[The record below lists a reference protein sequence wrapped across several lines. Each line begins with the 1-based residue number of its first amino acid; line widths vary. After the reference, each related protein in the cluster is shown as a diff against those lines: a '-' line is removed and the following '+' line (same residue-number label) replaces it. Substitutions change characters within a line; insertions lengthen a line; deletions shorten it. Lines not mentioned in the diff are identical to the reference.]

1 MAVNWKWF
9 EDQNKRRFINPYNF
23 VSLGSEVE
31 RTEPTDGTL
40 TGKIKVSLIVKTP
53 LAIPD
58 AEKCT
63 TDSIGHKTFPFF
75 RVGDKPVIPGSQLR
89 GMIRNAYETLSNS
102 CFSVNNNNILSAR
115 HTNPGNPGLIQYRDG
130 AWHLYEAQA
139 AKDRGQDINP
149 ETEAR
154 RTWYML
160 RTEGVKTKIFH
171 STGKEIECVNLEKAV
186 QNYEDN
192 IKIYEADGSKFK
204 KYKARITYGIRKDHA
219 LYPVF
224 YEIVEYNGENYAYLS
239 PSQFGRYVF
248 DNRLDNLLGSHMS
261 CAKHKGECLCK
272 ACALFGMIGDGGR
285 RAYASKLRFSD
296 AQFSVFSSMG
306 KVMLQELAGPKPTA
320 VEFYT
325 CRSNGSL
332 YWTYDY
338 RITSY
343 KHVNTGVDRNGR
355 KQMQDV
361 PQKEKYEVEIRGR
374 KFYHHHPELKRSDYQ
389 AKEKTKRNSTME
401 LCEPESRFA
410 FDIYFEKITEQQL
423 QELLWTI
430 TIGENCEESKQMYKL
445 GHGKPL
451 GLGSVKLIV
460 DEIEMRSFDAETLS
474 YQIEHIGSEQVN
486 AMITDIPFDAESK
499 PFAEFMQLS
508 RFDGLAS
515 IMKEKKADISY
526 PVADNGENKKN
537 SQASHQ
543 WFIGNRSMGENG
555 TTTSWSIKYALPE
568 ATSQDPT
575 LPALKREQDNNKREY
590 NQWNYNFKKRR

>member
-40 TGKIKVSLIVKTP
+40 TGKIRVSLIVKTP

-63 TDSIGHKTFPFF
+63 TDSIGHKTSPFF

-102 CFSVNNNNILSAR
+102 CFSVYNNETISAR
-115 HTNPGNPGLIQYRDG
+115 YINPGNPGLIQYRDG
-130 AWHLYEAQA
+130 AWHLYKAKA
-139 AKDRGQDINP
+139 AKDHGQDINP

-154 RTWYML
+154 RIWYTL
-160 RTEGVKTKIFH
+160 EDEDAKRKTKIFH
-171 STGKEIECVNLEKAV
+171 STGREIKCVNLEKAIEKYKV
-186 QNYEDN
+186 NLE
-192 IKIYEADGSKFK
+192 IYEADGSNFK
-204 KYKARITYGIRKDHA
+204 MNKDEITYGIRKDHA

-224 YEIVEYNGENYAYLS
+224 YEIVEDNGEKYVYLS
-239 PSQFGRYVF
+239 PSQIGRYVF
-248 DNRLDNLLGSHMS
+248 DNRLDNLLGSHMA
-261 CAKHKGECLCK
+261 CAKYKGECLCK

-325 CRSNGSL
+325 RKPNGSL

-338 RITSY
+338 RG
-343 KHVNTGVDRNGR
+343 KFNDEMGKGGKKVLQR
-355 KQMQDV
+355 
-361 PQKEKYEVEIRGR
+361 EKIHVEIRGR
-374 KFYHHHPELKRSDYQ
+374 KFYLHHPQLELSDYQ
-389 AKEKTKRNSTME
+389 AKEKTERNSTME

-499 PFAEFMQLS
+499 PFAEFMQLTK
-508 RFDGLAS
+508 FDGFKS
-515 IMKEKKADISY
+515 IMEKKNAAISY
-526 PVADNGENKKN
+526 PVADNGENEKN

-555 TTTSWSIKYALPE
+555 SSIFCSIKYTLPV
-568 ATSQDPT
+568 ATSKNPT
-575 LPALKREQDNNKREY
+575 LPALKRERDNNKREY
-590 NQWNYNFKKRR
+590 HQSNYNFKKRR